1 MYTMPYYTYHTVSI
15 QQSSQLDCEIPEIR
29 SRKGTES
36 GLVYNVY
43 NMFRWR
49 CYPCPVAVCNVYNVL
64 LCNVYNVNITYS
76 KYTIFLQV
84 EVLPLPCRLKSL
96 LSSLFTQSIKVL
108 TMYFSTLFLQ
118 YFSRIF
124 MDLFLR
130 SFSQYFRILCLFDLK
145 IKIANL
151 PTQTKCICEKVDGK
165 G

>member
-1 MYTMPYYTYHTVSI
+1 MSRCSVLTSQTKSYYKMYHIHIYMYTCICTSSGGGATNVLLYIVCNASLYNTYKVNNVYNALLYITYI
-15 QQSSQLDCEIPEIR
+15 KYI
-29 SRKGTES
+29 
-36 GLVYNVY
+36 YNVY

-124 MDLFLR
+124 MDLIFR
-130 SFSQYFRILCLFDLK
+130 SF
-145 IKIANL
+145 A
-151 PTQTKCICEKVDGK
+151 
-165 G
+165 